1 MAKFSQ
7 DSMLKQEEA
16 LKELDTSIDD
26 WVSKL
31 EQAENRRMR
40 VRQKLLE
47 HVAAAVILSPTA
59 APLPAATTT
68 TQQHQQHITTMAI
81 NTHTHTHERMTDP
94 NTPPRSPTKAQPSPE
109 RLERVVEGAELVSSS
124 VVPSPNSSSNS
135 KIAAYRQHRKMSDAE
150 SIRIYADSDVYALL
164 ADVEEEIER
173 MGKLDVLDEGEKKIE
188 VAVAVEVVE
197 KKEKED
203 EEKVVEVKEVPLSPG
218 IRLAPV
224 AFEMPSKRRIA

>member
-1 MAKFSQ
+1 
-7 DSMLKQEEA
+7 
-16 LKELDTSIDD
+16 
-26 WVSKL
+26 
-31 EQAENRRMR
+31 
-40 VRQKLLE
+40 
-47 HVAAAVILSPTA
+47 
-59 APLPAATTT
+59 
-68 TQQHQQHITTMAI
+68 
-81 NTHTHTHERMTDP
+81 
-94 NTPPRSPTKAQPSPE
+94 
-109 RLERVVEGAELVSSS
+109 
-124 VVPSPNSSSNS
+124 
-135 KIAAYRQHRKMSDAE
+135 MSDAE